1 MVVTWGLEL
10 GEATKNI
17 KWVVCAILD
26 DEWLV
31 GLDSILEWMIT
42 GEKFDVHEGIKDPIV
57 AKTLFKKQQL
67 LYRISSLF
75 LEWEKEDEILS
86 GDTPDN
92 QRNCM
97 VGLEQGKSNTMEQ
110 YETNQLAIAIHSE
123 SSIYKLNDNSSG
135 LCSENDYSGVSQRSK
150 NNESLQ
156 GVKIELMD
164 TDLFW
169 APSAFSHPSKNLSNN
184 PTTTNNGGLQLSKV
198 NEDHDIDQLEDMRD
212 RGHLFYKLDTDS
224 HEYEELNF
232 NFHRRKPKKQS
243 TRDNVNKKSG
253 KDNKKQGESK
263 LELTTNKSKL
273 FGFKHELT
281 NEENFNAQN
290 SSNLVPTDFWSCEEQ
305 ALERKKKL
313 MSFKEITDAYMR
325 PFCLDIFIS
334 KSSVCACIVHR
345 VTSKVVVVA
354 QSISKDMKNELLS
367 TKDLTAC
374 AAVGGLLAQR
384 ALADDIYTA
393 VYTPRKGEKIEGKL
407 MVVLQSLVDHGL
419 DIKVRLKQR
428 RHRNCTYMGASEMV
442 LDSS

>member
-1 MVVTWGLEL
+1 
-10 GEATKNI
+10 
-17 KWVVCAILD
+17 
-26 DEWLV
+26 
-31 GLDSILEWMIT
+31 
-42 GEKFDVHEGIKDPIV
+42 
-57 AKTLFKKQQL
+57 
-67 LYRISSLF
+67 
-75 LEWEKEDEILS
+75 
-86 GDTPDN
+86 
-92 QRNCM
+92 
-97 VGLEQGKSNTMEQ
+97 
-110 YETNQLAIAIHSE
+110 
-123 SSIYKLNDNSSG
+123 
-135 LCSENDYSGVSQRSK
+135 
-150 NNESLQ
+150 
-156 GVKIELMD
+156 
-164 TDLFW
+164 
-169 APSAFSHPSKNLSNN
+169 
-184 PTTTNNGGLQLSKV
+184 
-198 NEDHDIDQLEDMRD
+198 MRD
-212 RGHLFYKLDTDS
+212 HGYLFYKLDTDS
-224 HEYEELNF
+224 REYEELSF
-232 NFHRRKPKKQS
+232 NFHKRKPKKKL

-273 FGFKHELT
+273 LGFKHELT
-281 NEENFNAQN
+281 NKENFNAQN
-290 SSNLVPTDFWSCEEQ
+290 SSDLVPTDFWSCEEA

-354 QSISKDMKNELLS
+354 QSISKDMKNELVS

-374 AAVGGLLAQR
+374 AAVGGLLARR

-428 RHRNCTYMGASEMV
+428 RQRNCAYMGASEMV